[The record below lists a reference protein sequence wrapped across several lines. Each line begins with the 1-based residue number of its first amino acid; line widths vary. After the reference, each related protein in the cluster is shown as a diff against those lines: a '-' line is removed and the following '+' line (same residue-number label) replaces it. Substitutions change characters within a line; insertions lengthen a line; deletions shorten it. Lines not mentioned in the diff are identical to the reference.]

1 MQTLWKTDP
10 EVARCIEEEIN
21 RQDREL
27 ILIASENYA
36 SPEVL
41 AAMGTPLTNKYAEG
55 YPGRR
60 YYRGCE
66 WADRVESL
74 AVERAL
80 ALFGAD
86 HANVQPHSG
95 TQANLAVLMAALK
108 PGETILSM
116 DLAHGG
122 HLSHGMKINFSGGF
136 YDVVSYGVEP
146 ESGLIDYGR
155 VRDLAL
161 RHRPRLIICGA
172 SAYPRVLDFR
182 RFRQIADEAGAVL
195 LADVA
200 HIAGLVAAK
209 LHPDPVPEAEFV
221 TMTTHKTLRGPRG
234 GMVLCREAYARK
246 LDSRVFPGMQ
256 GGPLMH
262 VIAAK
267 AVAFGEALR
276 PGFAEYQQAVV
287 KNARALGETLRARGF
302 PLVSGGTDTHLLL
315 VDLRERGMTGAE
327 ADVLLEETGIV
338 CNRNLIPFD
347 PLPPTKTSGIR
358 LGTPAATTRG
368 LGEAEFRRVGEWIAD
383 VLEAPGDAAV
393 RERVRK
399 EVRELT
405 SAFPLYPSLRAAWA
419 RPG

>member
-276 PGFAEYQQAVV
+276 PGVSPWF
-287 KNARALGETLRARGF
+287 RGEPIPICSWSIFG
-302 PLVSGGTDTHLLL
+302 SGG
-315 VDLRERGMTGAE
+315 
-327 ADVLLEETGIV
+327 
-338 CNRNLIPFD
+338 
-347 PLPPTKTSGIR
+347 
-358 LGTPAATTRG
+358 
-368 LGEAEFRRVGEWIAD
+368 
-383 VLEAPGDAAV
+383 
-393 RERVRK
+393 
-399 EVRELT
+399 
-405 SAFPLYPSLRAAWA
+405 
-419 RPG
+419 